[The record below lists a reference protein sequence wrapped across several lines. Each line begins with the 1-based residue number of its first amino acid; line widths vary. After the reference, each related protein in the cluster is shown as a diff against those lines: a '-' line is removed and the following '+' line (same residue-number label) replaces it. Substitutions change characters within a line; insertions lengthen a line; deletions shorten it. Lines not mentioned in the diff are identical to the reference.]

1 MLDRKRHVGQVLSP
15 SVPQSLS
22 PSVPQSRRVLIVD
35 DDNASQIFAAKVL
48 ERMGLKADVA
58 SNGAEAIDFL
68 SRTDYALVLM
78 DCLMPVMDGVEA
90 TKRIRDGS
98 ANARDPDI
106 PIIAITADVMQENFN
121 ACKLAGMNDW
131 ITKPVRSAALRES
144 VERWLVHRANLPSNF
159 D

>member
-1 MLDRKRHVGQVLSP
+1 MIKIIVADDHQMFIDGKKALLKNEKEIKVVGEAL
-15 SVPQSLS
+15 
-22 PSVPQSRRVLIVD
+22 
-35 DDNASQIFAAKVL
+35 
-48 ERMGLKADVA
+48 
-58 SNGAEAIDFL
+58 NGAEVITML
-68 SRTDYALVLM
+68 SKELADIVLL
-78 DCLMPVMDGVEA
+78 DVNMPELDGIEA

-131 ITKPVRSAALRES
+131 ITKPVKSAALLES

>member
-1 MLDRKRHVGQVLSP
+1 MSAESLSP

-35 DDNASQIFAAKVL
+35 NDNASQIFEAKVL
-48 ERMGLKADVA
+48 ERMGLEVDVA

-78 DCLMPVMDGVEA
+78 DCLMPVMDGIEA

-98 ANARDPDI
+98 AGTRDPGI
-106 PIIAITADVMQENFN
+106 LIIAITANVMPENLS

-131 ITKPVRSAALRES
+131 ITKPVRSATLRES
-144 VERWLVHRANLPSNF
+144 VERWLVHRANLPSNC